1 MRSPTTP
8 PYLVKNFLLT
18 IKAEWMLNQTT
29 LTLVKDSQE
38 SIQKYAESEGKEGIK
53 NVLQNYPKVHCNDVY
68 SVGLFTEEFCDMMLD
83 EIENMKRHFNFSPNP
98 DEDNLRQIP
107 EIVLSERCPE
117 LYNSMLGVAL
127 NVLNPIFMSIW
138 QRYIDSASSI
148 QIANYNLENKK
159 QGAWHHD
166 SSADISVVVPLNTGD
181 YEGGGTEF
189 FNRGVVEPLPRGHA
203 LFFPSF
209 THLHRGLAV
218 GEGDRYLLVFCLKGP
233 KDD

>member
-148 QIANYNLENKK
+148 PVSY
-159 QGAWHHD
+159 
-166 SSADISVVVPLNTGD
+166 
-181 YEGGGTEF
+181 
-189 FNRGVVEPLPRGHA
+189 
-203 LFFPSF
+203 
-209 THLHRGLAV
+209 THLTLPTKRIV
-218 GEGDRYLLVFCLKGP
+218 
-233 KDD
+233 